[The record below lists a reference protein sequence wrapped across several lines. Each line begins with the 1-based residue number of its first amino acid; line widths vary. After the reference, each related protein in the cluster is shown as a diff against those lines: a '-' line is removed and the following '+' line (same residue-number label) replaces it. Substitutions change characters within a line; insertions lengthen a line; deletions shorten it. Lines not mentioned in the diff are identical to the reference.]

1 MDNLLLLMDNPDMD
15 NLLLLTMAINH
26 KDLQS
31 SMSIMMTMMEPPACS
46 VEQTPLTSL
55 EEKLDA
61 WPLLGVAA
69 CCISQVFFAVYH
81 AAWMDARMCSLYV

>member
-15 NLLLLTMAINH
+15 NLLLLTMDINH

-46 VEQTPLTSL
+46 VEQTPPTSL
-55 EEKLDA
+55 EGKSDV
-61 WPLLGVAA
+61 WPSLGVVA
-69 CCISQVFFAVYH
+69 CSISQVFFAVYH
-81 AAWMDARMCSLYV
+81 AAWTDVRMCSLYV